1 METLTMNN
9 SNLNITETK
18 NYTAVCSSGGLGT
31 SKSKYIGYECTVA
44 AELLVDR
51 ARFHQGVHPETKMV
65 YGDFTKKID
74 EIARL
79 HIEKHNSGILYTL
92 PCQPF
97 SLAGG
102 QHLGDDETW
111 LFLSALKLIKKIINL
126 GGDVDWVMW
135 ENAPYFI
142 SNKQDTIITD
152 KLGGKTILQ
161 HITDELGKEGFH
173 VHAKILDA
181 SFYGTA
187 QARKRGIIL
196 CRRGQ
201 VWNFPAPDDKQ
212 LTCFDV
218 IGDRKV
224 YTVLNS
230 EQMRDSDN
238 EFHRIPYVS
247 KVQETFIRLVPSGEA
262 AIKFFEKMGWSRTM
276 VVNPNGTPSQA
287 QHINSAFGRNSWDRP
302 NHTII
307 QGSDSLCGDWTLHP
321 GNPTGTDAEGRTI
334 YSDPRPYSVAEIF
347 ALTGLD
353 DNFIKAIPAWARP
366 NDDLLR
372 QLCGE
377 ALLPNLFN
385 RCLKSLAD

>member
-1 METLTMNN
+1 MNN
-9 SNLNITETK
+9 TNIKTETY
-18 NYTAVCSSGGLGT
+18 YTAVCSSGGLGT
-31 SKSKYIGYECTVA
+31 SKSKYVGYKCAVA
-44 AELLVDR
+44 SELLSNR
-51 ARFHQGVHPETKMV
+51 ARFHQGIHPETKMV
-65 YGDFTKKID
+65 YGDFTTKID

-79 HIEKHNSGILYTL
+79 HIEKNCEGILFTL
-92 PCQPF
+92 PCQSF

-102 QHLGDDETW
+102 QHLGDDLTW
-111 LFLSALKLIKKIINL
+111 LFLDALKMTKKIIEF
-126 GGDVDWVMW
+126 GGIVDWIMW

-142 SNKQDTIITD
+142 SNKQGAVITD
-152 KLGGKTILQ
+152 RLGGKTILQ
-161 HITDELGKEGFH
+161 HITDELGQYSFH

-181 SFYGTA
+181 SCYGTA

-201 VWNFPAPDDKQ
+201 TWDFPVPDNKQ

-224 YTVLNS
+224 YTMLDS
-230 EQMRDSDN
+230 SRMRDPDN

-247 KVQETFIRLVPSGEA
+247 PVQEAFIRLVPSGKV
-262 AIKFFEKMGWSRTM
+262 AIKFFEEMGWSRSM
-276 VVNPNGTPSQA
+276 VVNPDGTPSQA
-287 QHINSAFGRNSWDRP
+287 QHINSIFGRNPWNKPS
-302 NHTII
+302 HTIT
-307 QGSDSLCGDWTLHP
+307 QGSDCICGDWTLHP
-321 GNPTGTDAEGRTI
+321 GEPIGTDAYGQTI
-334 YSDPRPYSVAEIF
+334 YSDPRPYSIAEIF

-385 RCLKSLAD
+385 RCLESLKK